1 MEIPVGLKFHKD
13 EIQRQAAAAGL
24 DVYLVAAVVWQ
35 ESGFNTDAFRHEP
48 NFWNRYLKQ
57 NAKYRHL
64 NPRRVSSSY
73 GLMQVMYPLVHEDD
87 LLDNDSLPPEHLF
100 VPEFGLRSGCGNLV
114 KCIRWATANG
124 AGCSPDRIVEAALAA
139 YNGGRSSD
147 NRPTTPV
154 LRNGRYAREVD
165 QKLRILKAAQA
176 F

>member
-1 MEIPVGLKFHKD
+1 MEIPVGFRFHKD
-13 EIQRQAAAAGL
+13 EILRQATAAGL
-24 DVYLVAAVVWQ
+24 DPMVVAAVCWQ

-87 LLDNDSLPPEHLF
+87 LIDNDALPPEHLF
-100 VPEFGLRSGCGNLV
+100 VPEFGLRSGCSNLL
-114 KCIRWATANG
+114 KCLKWATANG
-124 AGCSPDRIVEAALAA
+124 PGLPQGRILEAALAA

-147 NRPTTPV
+147 NKPTSPV
-154 LRNGRYAREVD
+154 LRNGRYSKDVL
-165 QKLRILKAAQA
+165 QKLGVLRAAQV